1 MPFMFNFTGFA
12 FDLLFFLYTEG
23 NMLSVFLPLLV
34 KVCSSPGRYSHTQLA
49 TSACLALSQFMMI
62 R

>member
-1 MPFMFNFTGFA
+1 MLNFTVFA
-12 FDLLFFLYTEG
+12 FVCTEG

-34 KVCSSPGRYSHTQLA
+34 KVCSSPGRYSHTQLTTA
-49 TSACLALSQFMMI
+49 ACLALSQFMMI